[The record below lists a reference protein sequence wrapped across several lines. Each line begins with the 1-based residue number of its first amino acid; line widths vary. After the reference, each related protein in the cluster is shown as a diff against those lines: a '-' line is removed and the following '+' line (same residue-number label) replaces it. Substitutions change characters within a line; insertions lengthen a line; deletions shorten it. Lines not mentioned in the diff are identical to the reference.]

1 MKSRVIRVFC
11 FSSHIHNFCI
21 TSSIISSSISSSINS
36 IISDD
41 VIADVISDISKQP
54 MSVVLLHIRKLK
66 TSEMNH
72 VWSSLKFTSNIGV
85 LCNKLIK
92 LIELLAVI
100 CVRIMGPRVCW
111 KRLSL
116 ILANDSTALCRIFI
130 SLLRIFIWQTLY
142 ASVRLSDIKS
152 AVGLI
157 VVIGKAHSF

>member
-72 VWSSLKFTSNIGV
+72 VWSSLKFTSNIWV
-85 LCNKLIK
+85 CCAINLLNL
-92 LIELLAVI
+92 LNFLQWSVWELWDHVFVERDYPL
-100 CVRIMGPRVCW
+100 
-111 KRLSL
+111 
-116 ILANDSTALCRIFI
+116 F
-130 SLLRIFIWQTLY
+130 WQTIVQRYVGYLLVCCAFLSGKLY
-142 ASVRLSDIKS
+142 TLACVCPILN
-152 AVGLI
+152 LL
-157 VVIGKAHSF
+157 